1 MGRYIL
7 KRCLWLI
14 PIILGVCVF
23 IFTIMYFVPGD
34 PAQLILGPGAA
45 EAELAVKRA
54 ELGLNDPYL
63 TRLLRYMRDVFLRF
77 DFGRSYLTG
86 IKITDEIIN
95 RIPKTFLVGFVSIA
109 LSLLVGIPLGIKA
122 AVNQNGWADRI
133 CMLIAILG
141 ISVPEFWLALMLV
154 ILFALKLG
162 ILPAS
167 GIVQWTG
174 YILPWLALSFG
185 GLAAL
190 ARQSRSSMLE
200 VIRSDYI
207 TTARAKGVSEHDVIY
222 KHALPNA
229 LIPVVAIAGSR
240 LAGIFGGS
248 VVIETVFS
256 IPGLG
261 TYLVNAISN
270 RDYPVVQG
278 CVLFLAIT
286 FSAVML
292 LVDLIYAFVD
302 PKIKAQYMSQSG
314 RRHRH
319 GRRGYHGHQGIRKE
333 IRANA

>member
-1 MGRYIL
+1 MGKYIF

-14 PIILGVCVF
+14 PIILGVCIF
-23 IFTIMYFVPGD
+23 IFTVMYFVPGD
-34 PAQLILGPGAA
+34 PAQLILGPGATS
-45 EAELAVKRA
+45 AELEVKRV
-54 ELGLNDPYL
+54 ELGLNEPYI
-63 TRLLRYMRDVFLRF
+63 TRLLRYMGDVFLRF
-77 DFGRSYLTG
+77 DFGRSYMTK
-86 IKITDEIIN
+86 IKISDELVN
-95 RIPKTFLVGFVSIA
+95 RLPKTFLVGFVSIA
-109 LSLLVGIPLGIKA
+109 LSLVVGIPLGIKA

-154 ILFALKLG
+154 LLFALKLG

-167 GIVQWTG
+167 GIVRWTG
-174 YILPWLALSFG
+174 YLLPWLALSFG

-207 TTARAKGVSEHDVIY
+207 TTARAKGVAERDVIY

-229 LIPVVAIAGSR
+229 LIPVVAIVGSR

-256 IPGLG
+256 IPGIG
-261 TYLVNAISN
+261 TYLVTAINN

-278 CVLFLAIT
+278 CVIFLAAT
-286 FSAVML
+286 FSVVML
-292 LVDLIYAFVD
+292 LVDLVYAFLD
-302 PKIKAQYMSQSG
+302 PKIKAQYISHSS
-314 RRHRH
+314 HH
-319 GRRGYHGHQGIRKE
+319 HGHGHHGHHGKGRKQ
-333 IRANA
+333 ND